1 MFQVFMG
8 KPSISE
14 GLSLK
19 EPISIPAIAFV
30 NCGEIFDVH
39 VALLRDE
46 LHGPLDL

>member
-14 GLSLK
+14 GLSLQ
-19 EPISIPAIAFV
+19 EAISTHAIACV
-30 NCGEIFDVH
+30 NCVEIFDVH